1 MRSKS
6 PELMDK
12 ILKFAEEFYLNNGH
26 SPVTSTIAA
35 ELGISR
41 ATAYR
46 YLVEMDSRQMLDYD
60 GKEIHTAVTRKYN
73 KEHTQTPIVGSI
85 PCGSPQYSFSGTYLN
100 SLLPMPLRKRQPHH
114 QDQFL
119 FLNIVVR

>member
-26 SPVTSTIAA
+26 SPATSTIAA

-85 PCGSPQYSFSGTYLN
+85 TCGSPQYSPYLV
-100 SLLPMPLRKRQPHH
+100 LMCLQ
-114 QDQFL
+114 
-119 FLNIVVR
+119 